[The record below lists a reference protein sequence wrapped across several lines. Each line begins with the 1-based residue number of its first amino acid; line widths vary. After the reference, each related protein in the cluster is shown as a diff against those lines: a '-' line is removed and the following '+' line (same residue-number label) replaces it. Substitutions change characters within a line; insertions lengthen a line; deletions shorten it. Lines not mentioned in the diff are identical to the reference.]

1 MYYILWVIGKEIGHI
16 DLGHIESP
24 GFPLHLSYITAV
36 LFSPVYALPLHN
48 PWSQGEGDGVFTILS
63 TVTNNLVFFF
73 CAQFNRHQS
82 DPRGTTRPPPPRVYM
97 YPWRGGPSK
106 LECLAFRPQVIS
118 CVSAAGGCCHVLI
131 SGSRPPLD
139 SLDMHVQVIHVL
151 SFEGHLKEA
160 GDWQIGI
167 LTDGQ
172 RRRWRRR
179 RER

>member
-73 CAQFNRHQS
+73 VPNLIGISQIHVE
-82 DPRGTTRPPPPRVYM
+82 PRGLLLPECTCIPEEEGRPNWSAWLSGLKSSPVCLQ
-97 YPWRGGPSK
+97 
-106 LECLAFRPQVIS
+106 LE
-118 CVSAAGGCCHVLI
+118 AAVTC
-131 SGSRPPLD
+131 
-139 SLDMHVQVIHVL
+139 
-151 SFEGHLKEA
+151 
-160 GDWQIGI
+160 
-167 LTDGQ
+167 
-172 RRRWRRR
+172 
-179 RER
+179 